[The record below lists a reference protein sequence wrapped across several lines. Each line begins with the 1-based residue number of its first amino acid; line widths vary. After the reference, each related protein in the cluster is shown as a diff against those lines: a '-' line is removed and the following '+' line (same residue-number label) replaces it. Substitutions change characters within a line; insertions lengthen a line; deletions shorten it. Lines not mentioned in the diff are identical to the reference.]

1 MTAATGADV
10 AQAADPAIQQPGQ
23 RHSLFDDLQ
32 GLVTGTLF
40 VAIGVVLL
48 RHAGL
53 MTGGTA
59 GIALVLNHATG
70 WRFGTLFFVINL
82 PFYALAWHRLG
93 TRFTLKT
100 FAAVA
105 LLSVLSEALPGWLEL
120 GHVAPG
126 FAAVGG
132 GLLAGA
138 GFIILFRHK
147 ASLGGLNVLVL
158 WLQDRF
164 GWRAGMVQMAIDCSI
179 LLCAL
184 PWLDWR
190 RGLLSIVGAVAM
202 NFALAVNHKPGR
214 YTAF

>member
-1 MTAATGADV
+1 MTATAV
-10 AQAADPAIQQPGQ
+10 ADPAMLPPPPPTGQ
-23 RHSLFDDLQ
+23 RHSLFDDVQ
-32 GLVTGTLF
+32 GLITGTLF

-70 WRFGTLFFVINL
+70 WRFGTLFFLINL
-82 PFYALAWHRLG
+82 PFYALAWQRLG
-93 TRFTLKT
+93 PRFTFKT

-105 LLSVLSEALPGWLEL
+105 LLSLLTEALPGWLDL

-126 FAAVGG
+126 FAAIGG
-132 GLLAGA
+132 GLLAGT

-158 WLQDRF
+158 WLQDKF
-164 GWRAGMVQMAIDCSI
+164 GWRAGLVQMAIDCTI

-184 PWLDWR
+184 PWLTWQQ
-190 RGLLSIVGAVAM
+190 GLLSIGGAVAM
-202 NFALAVNHKPGR
+202 NFSLAVNHKPGR